1 MYLELDNLACV
12 CISLGQALLGGGPV
26 PRLRVYVALTFEE
39 KCGWRQLM
47 SVTQNHNSTSLFV

>member
-39 KCGWRQLM
+39 DV
-47 SVTQNHNSTSLFV
+47 SSDS